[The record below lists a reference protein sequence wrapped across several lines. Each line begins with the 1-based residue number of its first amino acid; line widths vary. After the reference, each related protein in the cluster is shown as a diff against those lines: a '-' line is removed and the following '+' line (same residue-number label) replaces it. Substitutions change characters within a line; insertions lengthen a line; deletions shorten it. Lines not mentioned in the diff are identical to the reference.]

1 MIKRLRNNEKGF
13 TLIELMIVIAIIG
26 ILAAIAVPQFM
37 AYKMRASNTKALA
50 QINLLKTAEASLQS
64 DIGCFGITPAAAA
77 TLAAAPG
84 GNTGGTVVGGPQSAA
99 SSGAAGL
106 MITATNANTGA
117 SGGVGYE
124 LATNTIVQAST
135 EGANNTA
142 YLGASFNNN
151 GDTAYAIDGDAD
163 ATIYWARNATWTG
176 QATVAGY
183 GSAFPATLTIPACTA
198 NNDDL
203 NGTGAGGAPTAN
215 WTAK

>member
-1 MIKRLRNNEKGF
+1 MIKRLRKDEKGF

-77 TLAAAPG
+77 TLAAAAG
-84 GNTGGTVVGGPQSAA
+84 GNTGGTVVGGPQPAA

-117 SGGVGYE
+117 IGGVGYE

-142 YLGASFNNN
+142 YLGAAFNNN

-163 ATIYWARNATWTG
+163 ATIYWARNANWTG
-176 QATVAGY
+176 AATVGGY
-183 GSAFPATLTIPACTA
+183 ASAFPATLSVPACTA
-198 NNDDL
+198 NSDDL
-203 NGTGAGGAPTAN
+203 NGAAAGGLPTGN